1 MGNAQDKRGM
11 ELVHKTEDVRDAETK
26 VAIFHRGEADGQ
38 FCGCHCGDYHSAVEL
53 SKELTYEKMYA
64 QAEYYLG
71 TLDQEIGHIRQLQRD
86 FFHDRK
92 LIFLVGPDMN
102 ISAYE
107 KRDSLLSVMERV
119 NSIKGVSSLV
129 QEGTLYLPKSG
140 YRITSS
146 EVRNMGSTDKEEME
160 GYLEYLDGKIHY
172 DGESFFMV
180 EAGVPRIG
188 LYAEPSHLLVIRF
201 SIQQL
206 QQNLAAFGSL
216 GESGAFLYDIQEQ
229 ALVEHSRE
237 GIGKEILGLLQKDK
251 EGNYLSTQR
260 VAVGGDPYLVFVGGE
275 GVLGYF
281 VEYQRET
288 SVMEPITRF
297 RNLVYL
303 LFVLMLSFAVLSG
316 IYTKGILHRPMETL
330 LQAFKRIQEGN
341 WTEHIRHERQDEFS
355 YIYDGF
361 NQMEDQMGEMISQVY
376 EQTTLAQKAQMKQLQ
391 AQIAPHFL
399 YNSFF
404 SLSSKI
410 KRGDY
415 ENAREL
421 AMHLGDYFQYLTRN
435 ESDSVSLGQEVD
447 HARSYSAIQGT
458 RFIHRITITFEELPG
473 HLGKITVPR
482 LILQP
487 LLENAFEHGLEDKVQ
502 DGKLWV
508 HFAESGGEYQVL
520 VEDNGEVPDEKLEE
534 MKEGLGKVKAQS
546 SGIYNINRRLRLFY
560 HNRAGLKV
568 GRSVLGGVCMAIFIP
583 AGNEENSHV
592 YMDI

>member
-1 MGNAQDKRGM
+1 MQKRKWRYSIEAKLMVSFVAVIVVIMIGSFVMYHNA
-11 ELVHKTEDVRDAETK
+11 VR
-26 VAIFHRGEADGQ
+26 
-38 FCGCHCGDYHSAVEL
+38 L
-53 SKELTYEKMYA
+53 SKKLTYEKMYS

-129 QEGTLYLPKSG
+129 QEGILYLPKSG

-146 EVRNMGSTDKEEME
+146 QVRSMDSADEKEMKE
-160 GYLEYLDGKIHY
+160 YLECLDGRIHY
-172 DGESFFMV
+172 DGDSFFMV
-180 EAGVPRIG
+180 EAGAPKIG
-188 LYAEPSHLLVIRF
+188 LHAEPNHLLVIRF

-206 QQNLAAFGSL
+206 RQNLAAFGSR
-216 GESGAFLYDIQEQ
+216 GESGAFLYDAKGQV
-229 ALVEHSRE
+229 LVEHSTE
-237 GIGKEILGLLQKDK
+237 DGVGDEILGLLKKDG

-260 VAVGGDPYLVFVGGE
+260 VQAGEEHYLVFVGGE
-275 GVLGYF
+275 GVLGLF
-281 VEYQRET
+281 VEYQKEA
-288 SVMEPITRF
+288 SIMEPVSRF
-297 RNLVYL
+297 RNLGYI
-303 LFVLMLSFAVLSG
+303 LFVFMLLSAILSG
-316 IYTKGILHRPMETL
+316 IYSKGILHRPMEIL
-330 LQAFKRIQEGN
+330 LQAFCRIQEGN
-341 WTEHIRHERQDEFS
+341 WTEHIQHKRQDEFS
-355 YIYDGF
+355 YLYDGF
-361 NQMEDQMGEMISQVY
+361 NQMEDQMGEMIERVY
-376 EQTTLAQKAQMKQLQ
+376 EQTTLAQRAQMKQLQ

-435 ESDSVSLGQEVD
+435 ESDYVSLAQEVE
-447 HARSYSAIQGT
+447 HARSYAAIQGT
-458 RFIHRITITFEELPG
+458 RFIHRIEIAFEELPG
-473 HLGKITVPR
+473 HFQQRRVPR

-508 HFAESGGEYQVL
+508 HYAESEEEYQIL
-520 VEDNGEVPDEKLEE
+520 VEDNGEISEDRLEE
-534 MKEGLGKVKAQS
+534 IKEGLGKERGES
-546 SGIYNINRRLRLFY
+546 TGIHNINRRLQLFS
-560 HNRAGLKV
+560 HNRAGLRV
-568 GRSVLGGVCMAIFIP
+568 DRSTLGGVCMIIFIP
-583 AGNEENSHV
+583 AGNEENV
-592 YMDI
+592 QA